1 MLKTYH
7 LPYGKGEQS
16 VALPEDHVLY
26 DIKGEAI
33 APVASPED
41 AVRQAIEHP
50 IESDSFESIFQAGQT
65 VAIVV
70 SDITR
75 LCMSDVMLKVLV
87 EKLNACGIA
96 DSDITIIV
104 ATGTH
109 RGQTDEEDRR
119 IYGEDIVDR
128 ISIIQHDC
136 HDEAHLSYV
145 GTTSRGNAIYINSAA
160 VQADKLIITGAVSF
174 HPMAGYGGGRKAVVP
189 GIAGFDTIMRN
200 HCHALADRCG
210 DGCNPNVDV
219 SILDGNPFHEDM
231 KEACGLVQP
240 DFLVN
245 TLFTTDGDLF
255 EVVAGHWYKAWEKG
269 CQDLLQSGS
278 VNIHTKAD
286 VTIASA
292 GGYPKDLNL
301 YQSIKAYMN
310 AIFATKPGGIMILTL
325 ECPDIKEPAV
335 FTDWFFRNDMLQWEK
350 DLRKEFNMAGFVAFK
365 GRMIIFS
372 LRRVYVVTR
381 EENFDFIKKSGQV
394 PAKSLEEA
402 WALAQKELER
412 EGKDDYT
419 ITVIGHASA
428 TFPVVE

>member
-16 VALPEDHVLY
+16 VVLPEERVLY
-26 DIKGEAI
+26 DLKGKAI
-33 APVASPED
+33 APVSSPED
-41 AVRQAIEHP
+41 AIRAAIDNP
-50 IESDSFESIFQAGQT
+50 IESDSFESIFTKGQT

-75 LCMSDVMLKVLV
+75 LCMSDVMVKVLV
-87 EKLNACGIA
+87 EKLNGCGIA
-96 DSDITIIV
+96 DEDITLIV

-109 RGQTDEEDRR
+109 RGQTDEENRR
-119 IYGEDIVDR
+119 IYGDDIVNR
-128 ISIIQHDC
+128 IAIIQHNC
-136 HDEAHLSYV
+136 HDKGRLSYV

-160 VQADKLIITGAVSF
+160 VEADRLIITGAVSF

-189 GIAGFDTIMRN
+189 GIAGFDTVMRN

-210 DGCNPNVDV
+210 DGCNPKVDV
-219 SILDGNPFHEDM
+219 SLLEGNPFHEDM
-231 KEACGLVQP
+231 KEACAFVQP

-255 EVVAGHWYKAWEKG
+255 EVVAGHWDKAWEKG
-269 CQDLLQSGS
+269 CRDLLASGS
-278 VNIHTKAD
+278 VEIKEQAD

-325 ECPDIKEPAV
+325 ECPDIQEPAV
-335 FTDWFFRNDMLQWEK
+335 FTDWFFRHDMLQWEK
-350 DLRKEFNMAGFVAFK
+350 DLRQEFNMVGFVAFK
-365 GRMIIFS
+365 GRMIISS
-372 LRRVYVVTR
+372 LSRVYVVTR
-381 EENFDFIKKSGQV
+381 RENFDFIRKSGQV
-394 PAKSLEEA
+394 PVASLEEA
-402 WALAQKELER
+402 WALAQQELAR
-412 EGKDDYT
+412 MGKDDYT
-419 ITVIGHASA
+419 ITVIGHGSA
-428 TFPVVE
+428 TFPIVK

>member
-16 VALPEDHVLY
+16 VVLPEERVLY
-26 DIKGEAI
+26 DLKGKAI

-41 AVRQAIEHP
+41 AIRAAIDNP
-50 IESDSFESIFQAGQT
+50 IESDSFESIFTKGQT

-75 LCMSDVMLKVLV
+75 LCMSDVMVKVLV
-87 EKLNACGIA
+87 EKLNGCGI
-96 DSDITIIV
+96 SDENITIIV

-109 RGQTDEEDRR
+109 RGQTEEEDRR
-119 IYGEDIVDR
+119 IYGDDIVNR
-128 ISIIQHDC
+128 IAIIQHDC
-136 HDEAHLSYV
+136 HDKGRLSYV

-160 VQADKLIITGAVSF
+160 VEADRLIITGAVSF

-189 GIAGFDTIMRN
+189 GIAGFDTVMRN
-200 HCHALADRCG
+200 HCHALAEHCG

-219 SILDGNPFHEDM
+219 SLLEGNPFHEDM
-231 KEACGLVQP
+231 KEACAFVKP

-255 EVVAGHWYKAWEKG
+255 EVVAGHWDKAWKKG
-269 CQDLLQSGS
+269 CHDLLQGGS
-278 VNIHTKAD
+278 VEIKEQAD

-325 ECPDIKEPAV
+325 ECPDIQEPAV
-335 FTDWFFRNDMLQWEK
+335 FTDWFFRHDMLQWEK
-350 DLRKEFNMAGFVAFK
+350 DLRQEFNMAGFVAFK
-365 GRMIIFS
+365 GRMIISS
-372 LRRVYVVTR
+372 LSRVYVVTR
-381 EENFDFIKKSGQV
+381 RENFDFIRKSGQV
-394 PAKSLEEA
+394 PVASLEEA
-402 WALAQKELER
+402 WALAQQELAR
-412 EGKDDYT
+412 MGKDDYT
-419 ITVIGHASA
+419 ITVIGHGSA
-428 TFPVVE
+428 TFPIVK

>member
-16 VALPEDHVLY
+16 VVLPEERVLY
-26 DIKGEAI
+26 DLKGKAI
-33 APVASPED
+33 APVSSPED
-41 AVRQAIEHP
+41 AIRAAIDNP
-50 IESDSFESIFQAGQT
+50 IESDSFESIFTKGQT

-75 LCMSDVMLKVLV
+75 LCMSDVMVKVLV
-87 EKLNACGIA
+87 EKLNGCGIA
-96 DSDITIIV
+96 DEDITLIV

-109 RGQTDEEDRR
+109 RGQTDEENRR
-119 IYGEDIVDR
+119 IYGDDIVNR
-128 ISIIQHDC
+128 IAIIQHDC
-136 HDEAHLSYV
+136 HDKGHLSYV

-160 VQADKLIITGAVSF
+160 VEADRLIITGAVSF

-189 GIAGFDTIMRN
+189 GIAGFDTVMRN
-200 HCHALADRCG
+200 HCHALAEHCG

-219 SILDGNPFHEDM
+219 SLLEGNPFHEDM
-231 KEACGLVQP
+231 KEACAFVKP

-255 EVVAGHWYKAWEKG
+255 EVVAGHWDKAWEKG
-269 CQDLLQSGS
+269 CQDLLASGS
-278 VNIHTKAD
+278 VEIKEQAD

-325 ECPDIKEPAV
+325 DCPDIKEPAV
-335 FTDWFFRNDMLQWEK
+335 FTDWFFRDDMLQWEK
-350 DLRKEFNMAGFVAFK
+350 DLRQEFNMAGFVAFK
-365 GRMIIFS
+365 GRMIISS
-372 LRRVYVVTR
+372 LYRVYVVTR
-381 EENFDFIKKSGQV
+381 EENFDFIRKSGQV
-394 PAKSLEEA
+394 PVASLEEA
-402 WALAQKELER
+402 WALAQQELAR
-412 EGKDDYT
+412 MGKDDYT
-419 ITVIGHASA
+419 ITVIGHGSA
-428 TFPVVE
+428 TFPIVK

>member
-16 VALPEDHVLY
+16 VVLPEERVLY
-26 DIKGEAI
+26 DLKGKTI
-33 APVASPED
+33 APVSSPED
-41 AVRQAIEHP
+41 AIRAAIDNP
-50 IESDSFESIFQAGQT
+50 IESDSFESIFTKGQT

-87 EKLNACGIA
+87 EKLNSCGI
-96 DSDITIIV
+96 SDENITIIV

-109 RGQTDEEDRR
+109 RGQTEEEDRR
-119 IYGEDIVDR
+119 IYGDDIVNR

-136 HDEAHLSYV
+136 HDKAHLSYV

-160 VQADKLIITGAVSF
+160 VEADRLIITGAVSF

-189 GIAGFDTIMRN
+189 GIAGFDTVMRN
-200 HCHALADRCG
+200 HCHALAEHCG

-219 SILDGNPFHEDM
+219 SLLEGNPFHEDM
-231 KEACGLVQP
+231 KEACAFVKP

-255 EVVAGHWYKAWEKG
+255 EVVAGHWDKAWEKG
-269 CQDLLQSGS
+269 CHDLLQGGS
-278 VNIHTKAD
+278 VEIKEQAY

-325 ECPDIKEPAV
+325 ECPDIQEPAV
-335 FTDWFFRNDMLQWEK
+335 FTDWFFRHDMLQWEK
-350 DLRKEFNMAGFVAFK
+350 DLRQEFNMAGFVAFK
-365 GRMIIFS
+365 GRMIISS
-372 LRRVYVVTR
+372 LSRVYVVTR
-381 EENFDFIKKSGQV
+381 RENFDFIRKSGQV
-394 PAKSLEEA
+394 PVASLEEA
-402 WALAQKELER
+402 WALAQQELAR
-412 EGKDDYT
+412 MGKDDYT
-419 ITVIGHASA
+419 ITVIGHGAA
-428 TFPVVE
+428 TFPIVK